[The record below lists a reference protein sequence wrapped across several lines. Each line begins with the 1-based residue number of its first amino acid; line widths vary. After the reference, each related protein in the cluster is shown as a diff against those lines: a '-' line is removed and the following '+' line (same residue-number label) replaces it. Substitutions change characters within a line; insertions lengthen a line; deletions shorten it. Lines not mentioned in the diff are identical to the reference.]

1 MEQDLRRICMEYR
14 QKYEG
19 LLQTLCNAYNK
30 MFKLLEGVEHC
41 DKELERLSL
50 INRPSV
56 EEVCRVTEY
65 KERLIV
71 TLDQIS
77 LAIEPVHS
85 QLDGLWTL
93 CQEINYHP
101 MYLHLNDLQL
111 LVYYYIRQV
120 INKEDINNPDIIN
133 RLNAYK
139 ESLELDK
146 AISEVPDTQ
155 KQFFLLVPDKKI

>member
-1 MEQDLRRICMEYR
+1 MEYR

-30 MFKLLEGVEHC
+30 IFKLLEGVEHC
-41 DKELERLSL
+41 DKELERLSR

-71 TLDQIS
+71 TMDEIS
-77 LAIEPVHS
+77 IAIEPLHD
-85 QLDGLWTL
+85 QLDGLRAL
-93 CQEINYHP
+93 CQEIDSHP

-111 LVYYYIRQV
+111 LVYYDIRQV

-133 RLNAYK
+133 RLSNYK

-146 AISEVPDTQ
+146 AISEVPASQ
-155 KQFFLLVPDKKI
+155 KQVFMLERV

>member
-1 MEQDLRRICMEYR
+1 MEYR
-14 QKYEG
+14 KKYEN

-30 MFKLLEGVEHC
+30 MFQLLEGVEQC
-41 DKELERLSL
+41 DVELTRLSR

-56 EEVCRVTEY
+56 DEVCGVTAL

-77 LAIEPVHS
+77 IAIDPVHD
-85 QLDGLWTL
+85 QLDGLRAL
-93 CQEINYHP
+93 CQEIDNHP
-101 MYLHLNDLQL
+101 MYLHLTDLHL

-133 RLNAYK
+133 
-139 ESLELDK
+139 
-146 AISEVPDTQ
+146 
-155 KQFFLLVPDKKI
+155 